1 MTEWQSL
8 YRQAMAET
16 DQAQLRETLSLTMR
30 AMTERERELSQML
43 ARIMQ
48 EQMSLLEARQSLEL
62 LARERRGRRGSD
74 VA

>member
-16 DQAQLRETLSLTMR
+16 DQAQLQETLSLTMR

-62 LARERRGRRGSD
+62 LARESRGRRGSD